1 MSTRIKDRFTAKG
14 RKLTEDEKQ
23 AVAALHA
30 KYPQVPLKEVP
41 PKRWYE
47 NRNK

>member
-1 MSTRIKDRFTAKG
+1 MRIKDRFNAKG
-14 RKLTEDEKQ
+14 RKLTEEEKQ

-30 KYPQVPLKEVP
+30 KYPQVPFKQVP

-47 NRNK
+47 NSKK